1 MVEIT
6 TDGLRPDG
14 TSVTSIPAI
23 AWAVAAGSAD
33 ALTAAFD
40 PEITALTDGLAVG
53 VRAAAA
59 NATTTPTF
67 APDGLTAM
75 TITKKGGSALV
86 AGDIVGEGHELLLRL
101 NLANARWEL
110 LNPHTP

>member
-6 TDGLRPDG
+6 TSGLRDDG
-14 TSVTSIPAI
+14 SSVTSIPAI
-23 AWAVAAGSAD
+23 AWAVAAGTAD
-33 ALTAAFD
+33 AITAAFT
-40 PEITALTDGLAVG
+40 PEITALYDGLAVG

-67 APDGLTAM
+67 KPDSMPPM

-86 AGDIVGEGHELLLRL
+86 AGDIVGANHELLLRL